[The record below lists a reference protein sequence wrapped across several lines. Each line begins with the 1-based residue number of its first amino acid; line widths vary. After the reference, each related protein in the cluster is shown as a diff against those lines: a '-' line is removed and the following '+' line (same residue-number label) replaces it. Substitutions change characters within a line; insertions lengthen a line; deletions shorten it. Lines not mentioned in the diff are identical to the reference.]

1 MNQKIEIENR
11 NQQMNW
17 GIEME
22 NRNWKLKLLGMFSS
36 IGIVFLI
43 FWILVD
49 IFICKIDISD
59 SDSENTNSDS
69 ENTNPKIENEIQ
81 NSGRLPGD
89 DVEASGFAG
98 NWNEDFD
105 NENEIQILNLT
116 MVEYSRPPFFNLTE
130 AERKTIQYI
139 VAGEAKGEP
148 MEGKMAVAQCI
159 LHGMVKS
166 NWSAERVRIEY
177 QYSGWDDELENVN
190 PEAWAEVVEAVS
202 RVFDDGELISDKPI
216 LYFYAPKRVSSDWHE
231 SLNFSCEL
239 SNHRFFYLD
248 EDVNADWFLNLR
260 KDV

>member
-1 MNQKIEIENR
+1 MNQKIEIKNR

-22 NRNWKLKLLGMFSS
+22 NRNYKYKFEELFSLIWVGIGFGFLILALI
-36 IGIVFLI
+36 IGIFSYGFGFEI
-43 FWILVD
+43 EIY
-49 IFICKIDISD
+49 KS
-59 SDSENTNSDS
+59 
-69 ENTNPKIENEIQ
+69 NPKIENKIQ
-81 NSGRLPGD
+81 DLGRIKGD
-89 DVEASGFAG
+89 NIEATGYAG
-98 NWNEDFD
+98 NWNGNFD
-105 NENEIQILNLT
+105 IENENQILDLA
-116 MVEYSRPPFFNLTE
+116 MVEYYRPRFFNLAE
-130 AERKTIQYI
+130 ADRKTIQYI

-166 NWSAERVRIEY
+166 DWSAERVRIEY

-216 LYFYAPKRVSSDWHE
+216 LYFYAPDITSSSWHE
-231 SLNFSCEL
+231 SLN
-239 SNHRFFYLD
+239 HAVTIGGHKFFYLD

-260 KDV
+260 KDG

>member
-22 NRNWKLKLLGMFSS
+22 NRNQKLNLDFVSAFW
-36 IGIVFLI
+36 IGIGFGFLI
-43 FWILVD
+43 LAL
-49 IFICKIDISD
+49 IFGIFSYGFGFEIDFGKSD
-59 SDSENTNSDS
+59 S
-69 ENTNPKIENEIQ
+69 KIEIQ

-89 DVEASGFAG
+89 DIEASGFAG
-98 NWNEDFD
+98 NWNENFD
-105 NENEIQILNLT
+105 TKNEIQILDLA
-116 MVEYSRPPFFNLTE
+116 MVEYSQPPFFNLTE
-130 AERKTIQYI
+130 TDRKTIQYI

-216 LYFYAPKRVSSDWHE
+216 LYFYAPKHSDGKWHKTLE
-231 SLNFSCEL
+231 FAFEISG
-239 SNHRFFYLD
+239 HRFFYLD

>member
-1 MNQKIEIENR
+1 M
-11 NQQMNW
+11 
-17 GIEME
+17 G

-59 SDSENTNSDS
+59 SDSENTNS
-69 ENTNPKIENEIQ
+69 KIENEIQ
-81 NSGRLPGD
+81 DDGRLPGD

-105 NENEIQILNLT
+105 NENEIEILNLT
-116 MVEYSRPPFFNLTE
+116 MVKYSHPPFFNLTE

-166 NWSAERVRIEY
+166 GWSAERVRIEY
-177 QYSGWDDELENVN
+177 QYSGWDDELENTN

-216 LYFYAPKRVSSDWHE
+216 LYFYAPDITSSSWHE
-231 SLNFSCEL
+231 SLNHAITIEG
-239 SNHRFFYLD
+239 HKFFYLD

>member
-59 SDSENTNSDS
+59 SDSENTN
-69 ENTNPKIENEIQ
+69 PKIENEIQ
-81 NSGRLPGD
+81 DDGRLPGD

-105 NENEIQILNLT
+105 DENEIQILNLT

-139 VAGEAKGEP
+139 VAGETKGES

-159 LHGMVKS
+159 LNGMVKS

-177 QYSGWDDELENVN
+177 QYSGWDDELENMN

-216 LYFYAPKRVSSDWHE
+216 LYFYAPNVVSSSWHE
-231 SLNFSCEL
+231 SLN
-239 SNHRFFYLD
+239 HAVTIGGHKFFYLD

>member
-1 MNQKIEIENR
+1 
-11 NQQMNW
+11 
-17 GIEME
+17 ME
-22 NRNWKLKLLGMFSS
+22 NRNCVYGHEELISGIW
-36 IGIVFLI
+36 IGICIGLLISALI
-43 FWILVD
+43 FG
-49 IFICKIDISD
+49 IFGCGFGFEIDFGKS
-59 SDSENTNSDS
+59 NS
-69 ENTNPKIENEIQ
+69 ENEIQ
-81 NSGRLPGD
+81 NSSRLPGD

-98 NWNEDFD
+98 NWDEDFD
-105 NENEIQILNLT
+105 NENEIQILDLT
-116 MVEYSRPPFFNLTE
+116 MVEYSQPPFFNLIETD
-130 AERKTIQYI
+130 RKTIQYI

-177 QYSGWDDELENVN
+177 KYSGWDDELENVN

-260 KDV
+260 KDG

>member
-1 MNQKIEIENR
+1 
-11 NQQMNW
+11 
-17 GIEME
+17 ME

-49 IFICKIDISD
+49 IFICKIGISD
-59 SDSENTNSDS
+59 SDS

-81 NSGRLPGD
+81 DDGRLPGD
-89 DVEASGFAG
+89 DVEASSFAG
-98 NWNEDFD
+98 NWNEDFY
-105 NENEIQILNLT
+105 NENEIEILNLT
-116 MVEYSRPPFFNLTE
+116 MVEYSHPPFFNLTE
-130 AERKTIQYI
+130 TDRKTIQYI

-177 QYSGWDDELENVN
+177 QYSGWDDELENAN
-190 PEAWAEVVEAVS
+190 PEAWVEVVEAVS

-216 LYFYAPKRVSSDWHE
+216 LYFYAPDITSSSWHE
-231 SLNFSCEL
+231 SLNHAVTIEG
-239 SNHRFFYLD
+239 HKFFYLD

-260 KDV
+260 KGV

>member
-1 MNQKIEIENR
+1 
-11 NQQMNW
+11 
-17 GIEME
+17 ME

-49 IFICKIDISD
+49 IFICKIGISD
-59 SDSENTNSDS
+59 SDS

-81 NSGRLPGD
+81 DDGRLPGD

-98 NWNEDFD
+98 NWNEDFY
-105 NENEIQILNLT
+105 NENKIQILNLT
-116 MVEYSRPPFFNLTE
+116 MVEYSHPPFFNLTE

-166 NWSAERVRIEY
+166 GWSAERVRIEY
-177 QYSGWDDELENVN
+177 QYSGWDNELENVN

-216 LYFYAPKRVSSDWHE
+216 LYFYAPDITSSSWHE
-231 SLNFSCEL
+231 SLNHAITIEG
-239 SNHRFFYLD
+239 HKFFYLD

-260 KDV
+260 KDG

>member
-22 NRNWKLKLLGMFSS
+22 NRNYKSNLDFVSAFW
-36 IGIVFLI
+36 IGICFGFLI
-43 FWILVD
+43 LALIIG
-49 IFICKIDISD
+49 IFSYGFGFEIDFEKSN
-59 SDSENTNSDS
+59 SET
-69 ENTNPKIENEIQ
+69 EIQ
-81 NSGRLPGD
+81 NSGHLPGD
-89 DVEASGFAG
+89 DVEATGYAG
-98 NWNEDFD
+98 NWNGNFD
-105 NENEIQILNLT
+105 IENEIQILDLA
-116 MVEYSRPPFFNLTE
+116 MVEYSHPPFFNLAE

-159 LHGMVKS
+159 LNGMVKS
-166 NWSAERVRIEY
+166 NWTAEKVRIEY
-177 QYSGWDDELENVN
+177 QYSGWDDELEKSNS
-190 PEAWAEVVEAVS
+190 EAWVEVVEAVS

-216 LYFYAPKRVSSDWHE
+216 LYFYAPDITSSSWHE
-231 SLNFSCEL
+231 SLNHAVTIGG
-239 SNHRFFYLD
+239 HRFFYLD

>member
-1 MNQKIEIENR
+1 
-11 NQQMNW
+11 
-17 GIEME
+17 ME

-59 SDSENTNSDS
+59 SDSKNA
-69 ENTNPKIENEIQ
+69 NPKIETETQ

-89 DVEASGFAG
+89 DIEASGFAG
-98 NWNEDFD
+98 NWNEDFY

-116 MVEYSRPPFFNLTE
+116 MVEYSHPPFFNLTE

-166 NWSAERVRIEY
+166 DWSAERVRIEY

-190 PEAWAEVVEAVS
+190 PETWAEVVEAVS

-216 LYFYAPKRVSSDWHE
+216 LYFYAPKHSDGKWHKTLE
-231 SLNFSCEL
+231 FAFEISG
-239 SNHRFFYLD
+239 HRFFYLD

>member
-1 MNQKIEIENR
+1 
-11 NQQMNW
+11 
-17 GIEME
+17 ME
-22 NRNWKLKLLGMFSS
+22 NRNYKYRHEELISGIW
-36 IGIVFLI
+36 IGICIGFLI
-43 FWILVD
+43 LVL
-49 IFICKIDISD
+49 IFGIFSCEFGFEIDFCKSN
-59 SDSENTNSDS
+59 SE
-69 ENTNPKIENEIQ
+69 IEIQ
-81 NSGRLPGD
+81 DDGRLPGD

-105 NENEIQILNLT
+105 NENEIQILDLA
-116 MVEYSRPPFFNLTE
+116 MVEYSHPPFFNLTE

-177 QYSGWDDELENVN
+177 QYSGWDDELENTN

-216 LYFYAPKRVSSDWHE
+216 LYFYAPKYSNGKWHKTLE
-231 SLNFSCEL
+231 FAFEISG
-239 SNHRFFYLD
+239 HRFFYLD

>member
-1 MNQKIEIENR
+1 
-11 NQQMNW
+11 
-17 GIEME
+17 ME

-59 SDSENTNSDS
+59 SNS
-69 ENTNPKIENEIQ
+69 ENTNPKTENEIQ
-81 NSGRLPGD
+81 DDGRLPGD

-98 NWNEDFD
+98 NWNEDFY
-105 NENEIQILNLT
+105 NENEIEILNLA
-116 MVEYSRPPFFNLTE
+116 MVEYSHPPFFNLTE
-130 AERKTIQYI
+130 ADRKTIQYI

-177 QYSGWDDELENVN
+177 QYSGWDDELENAN
-190 PEAWAEVVEAVS
+190 PEVWAEVVEAVS

-216 LYFYAPKRVSSDWHE
+216 LYFYAPDITSSSWHE
-231 SLNFSCEL
+231 SLNHAVTIEG
-239 SNHRFFYLD
+239 HKFFYLD

-260 KDV
+260 KGV

>member
-22 NRNWKLKLLGMFSS
+22 NRDYKNRFKELISGIW
-36 IGIVFLI
+36 IGICFGFLI
-43 FWILVD
+43 LAL
-49 IFICKIDISD
+49 IFGIFSCGFGFEIEICKS
-59 SDSENTNSDS
+59 NS
-69 ENTNPKIENEIQ
+69 KIENEIQ
-81 NSGRLPGD
+81 DSGRIKGD
-89 DVEASGFAG
+89 NIEATGYAG
-98 NWNEDFD
+98 NWNGNFD
-105 NENEIQILNLT
+105 IENENQILDLA
-116 MVEYSRPPFFNLTE
+116 MVEYSHLPFFNLTE

-166 NWSAERVRIEY
+166 DWSAERVRIEY
-177 QYSGWDDELENVN
+177 QYSGWDDELENTN
-190 PEAWAEVVEAVS
+190 SEAWAEVVEAVS

-216 LYFYAPKRVSSDWHE
+216 LYFYAPEYSSGKWHE
-231 SLNFSCEL
+231 TLEFSFEL
-239 SNHRFFYLD
+239 SGHRFFYLKED
-248 EDVNADWFLNLR
+248 ESADWFLNLR

>member
-1 MNQKIEIENR
+1 MNQKIEIKNR

-17 GIEME
+17 GIEMG
-22 NRNWKLKLLGMFSS
+22 NRNYKYKFEELFSVIW
-36 IGIVFLI
+36 IGIGFGFLI
-43 FWILVD
+43 LALIIG
-49 IFICKIDISD
+49 IFSYGFGFEIEIYKS
-59 SDSENTNSDS
+59 
-69 ENTNPKIENEIQ
+69 NPKIENKIQ
-81 NSGRLPGD
+81 DLGRIKGD
-89 DVEASGFAG
+89 NIEATGYAG
-98 NWNEDFD
+98 NWNGNFD
-105 NENEIQILNLT
+105 IENENQILDLA
-116 MVEYSRPPFFNLTE
+116 MVEYYRPRFFNLTE
-130 AERKTIQYI
+130 ADRKTIQYI

-166 NWSAERVRIEY
+166 DWSAERVRIEY

-216 LYFYAPKRVSSDWHE
+216 LYFYAPNVVSSSWHE
-231 SLNFSCEL
+231 SLNHAITIGG
-239 SNHRFFYLD
+239 HRFFYLD

>member
-1 MNQKIEIENR
+1 
-11 NQQMNW
+11 
-17 GIEME
+17 ME
-22 NRNWKLKLLGMFSS
+22 NRNWELKLLGMFSS
-36 IGIVFLI
+36 IGVVFLI

-59 SDSENTNSDS
+59 SDSENA
-69 ENTNPKIENEIQ
+69 NPKIENVIQ
-81 NSGRLPGD
+81 DDGRLPGD

-98 NWNEDFD
+98 NWNEDFY
-105 NENEIQILNLT
+105 NENEIEILNLT

-130 AERKTIQYI
+130 ADRKTIQYI

-166 NWSAERVRIEY
+166 GWSAERVRIEY
-177 QYSGWDDELENVN
+177 QYSGWDDELENTN

-216 LYFYAPKRVSSDWHE
+216 LYFYAPDITSSSWHE
-231 SLNFSCEL
+231 SLNHAVTIEG
-239 SNHRFFYLD
+239 HKFFYLD

>member
-1 MNQKIEIENR
+1 
-11 NQQMNW
+11 
-17 GIEME
+17 ME
-22 NRNWKLKLLGMFSS
+22 NRNWKLKLLGIFSS

-59 SDSENTNSDS
+59 SDSK
-69 ENTNPKIENEIQ
+69 NTNPKIENEIQ

-98 NWNEDFD
+98 NWNEDFY
-105 NENEIQILNLT
+105 NENEIEILNLT

-130 AERKTIQYI
+130 AERETIQYI

-148 MEGKMAVAQCI
+148 IEGKMAVAQCI

-166 NWSAERVRIEY
+166 GWTAEKVRIEY

-216 LYFYAPKRVSSDWHE
+216 LYFYAPKHSDGKWHKTLE
-231 SLNFSCEL
+231 FAFEISG
-239 SNHRFFYLD
+239 HRFFYLD

>member
-1 MNQKIEIENR
+1 MNQKIEIENQNR
-11 NQQMNW
+11 QMNW

-22 NRNWKLKLLGMFSS
+22 NRNQKLNLDFVSAFW
-36 IGIVFLI
+36 IGIGFGFLI
-43 FWILVD
+43 LAL
-49 IFICKIDISD
+49 IFGIFSYGFGFEIDFEKSD
-59 SDSENTNSDS
+59 S
-69 ENTNPKIENEIQ
+69 KIEIQ

-98 NWNEDFD
+98 NWNGNFD
-105 NENEIQILNLT
+105 TKNEIQILDLT

-130 AERKTIQYI
+130 ADRKTIQYI

-159 LHGMVKS
+159 LNGMVKS
-166 NWSAERVRIEY
+166 DWSAERVRIEY

-190 PEAWAEVVEAVS
+190 PEAWGEVVEAVS

-216 LYFYAPKRVSSDWHE
+216 LYFYAPKHSDGKWHKTLE
-231 SLNFSCEL
+231 FAFEISG
-239 SNHRFFYLD
+239 HRFFYLD

>member
-1 MNQKIEIENR
+1 M
-11 NQQMNW
+11 
-17 GIEME
+17 G

-59 SDSENTNSDS
+59 SDSENTN
-69 ENTNPKIENEIQ
+69 PKTENEIQ
-81 NSGRLPGD
+81 DDGRLPGD
-89 DVEASGFAG
+89 DVEASSFAG
-98 NWNEDFD
+98 NWNEDFY
-105 NENEIQILNLT
+105 NENEIEILNLA

-159 LHGMVKS
+159 LNGMVKS

-177 QYSGWDDELENVN
+177 QYSGWDDELEKSN

-216 LYFYAPKRVSSDWHE
+216 LYFYAPNVVSSSWHE
-231 SLNFSCEL
+231 SLNHAVTIEG
-239 SNHRFFYLD
+239 HKFFYLD

>member
-1 MNQKIEIENR
+1 
-11 NQQMNW
+11 
-17 GIEME
+17 ME

-59 SDSENTNSDS
+59 SDSKNA
-69 ENTNPKIENEIQ
+69 NPKIENEIQ
-81 NSGRLPGD
+81 DDGRLPGD

-98 NWNEDFD
+98 NWNEDFY
-105 NENEIQILNLT
+105 NENEIEILNLT
-116 MVEYSRPPFFNLTE
+116 MVEYSHPPFFNLTD
-130 AERKTIQYI
+130 ADRKTIQYI

-216 LYFYAPKRVSSDWHE
+216 LYFYAPDITSSSWHE
-231 SLNFSCEL
+231 SLNHAVTIEG
-239 SNHRFFYLD
+239 HKFFYLD

-260 KDV
+260 KGV

>member
-1 MNQKIEIENR
+1 
-11 NQQMNW
+11 
-17 GIEME
+17 ME

-59 SDSENTNSDS
+59 SDSENTN
-69 ENTNPKIENEIQ
+69 PKIENEIQ
-81 NSGRLPGD
+81 DDGRLPGD

-139 VAGEAKGEP
+139 VAGEAKGES

-159 LHGMVKS
+159 LYGMVKS
-166 NWSAERVRIEY
+166 GWSAERVRIEY

-216 LYFYAPKRVSSDWHE
+216 LYFYAPDITSSSWHE
-231 SLNFSCEL
+231 SLN
-239 SNHRFFYLD
+239 HAITIGGHKFFYLD

-260 KDV
+260 KDG

>member
-1 MNQKIEIENR
+1 
-11 NQQMNW
+11 
-17 GIEME
+17 ME

-49 IFICKIDISD
+49 IFICKIGISD
-59 SDSENTNSDS
+59 SDS

-81 NSGRLPGD
+81 DDGRLPGD
-89 DVEASGFAG
+89 DVEASSFAG
-98 NWNEDFD
+98 NWNEDFY
-105 NENEIQILNLT
+105 NENEIEILNLT
-116 MVEYSRPPFFNLTE
+116 MVEYSHLPFFNLTE
-130 AERKTIQYI
+130 TDRKTIQYI

-148 MEGKMAVAQCI
+148 TEGKMAVAQCI

-177 QYSGWDDELENVN
+177 QYSGWDDELENAN

-216 LYFYAPKRVSSDWHE
+216 LYFYAPDITSSSWHE
-231 SLNFSCEL
+231 SLNHAVTIEG
-239 SNHRFFYLD
+239 HKFFYLD

-260 KDV
+260 KDG

>member
-22 NRNWKLKLLGMFSS
+22 NRNQKLNLDFVSAFW
-36 IGIVFLI
+36 IGIGFGFLI
-43 FWILVD
+43 LAL
-49 IFICKIDISD
+49 IFGIFSYGFGFEIDFGKPDSKI
-59 SDSENTNSDS
+59 
-69 ENTNPKIENEIQ
+69 EIQ

-89 DVEASGFAG
+89 DIEASGFAG
-98 NWNEDFD
+98 NWNGNFD
-105 NENEIQILNLT
+105 TENEIEILDLK

-216 LYFYAPKRVSSDWHE
+216 LYFYAPKHSDGKWHKTLE
-231 SLNFSCEL
+231 FAFEISG
-239 SNHRFFYLD
+239 HRFFYLD

>member
-11 NQQMNW
+11 NRQMNW
-17 GIEME
+17 RIEMG

-59 SDSENTNSDS
+59 SDSK
-69 ENTNPKIENEIQ
+69 NTNPKIENEIQ
-81 NSGRLPGD
+81 DDGRLPGD

-105 NENEIQILNLT
+105 DENEIQILNLT

-130 AERKTIQYI
+130 ADRKTIQYI

-166 NWSAERVRIEY
+166 DWSAERVRIEY
-177 QYSGWDDELENVN
+177 QYSGWDDELENAN

-216 LYFYAPKRVSSDWHE
+216 LYFYAPKYSDGKWHKTLE
-231 SLNFSCEL
+231 FAFEISG
-239 SNHRFFYLD
+239 HRFFYLD
-248 EDVNADWFLNLR
+248 EDVNADWFLKL
-260 KDV
+260 KEKCF

>member
-1 MNQKIEIENR
+1 MNQKIGIKNR
-11 NQQMNW
+11 NQ
-17 GIEME
+17 
-22 NRNWKLKLLGMFSS
+22 KLNLDFVSAFW
-36 IGIVFLI
+36 IGIGFGFLI
-43 FWILVD
+43 LALIIG
-49 IFICKIDISD
+49 IFSCGFGFEIDFGKSNSKI
-59 SDSENTNSDS
+59 
-69 ENTNPKIENEIQ
+69 EIQ

-105 NENEIQILNLT
+105 NENEIQILDLA
-116 MVEYSRPPFFNLTE
+116 MVEYSHPPFFNLTE

-148 MEGKMAVAQCI
+148 IEGKMAVAQCI

-166 NWSAERVRIEY
+166 EWSAERVRIEY
-177 QYSGWDDELENVN
+177 QYFGWDDELENTN
-190 PEAWAEVVEAVS
+190 SEAWAEVVEAVS

-216 LYFYAPKRVSSDWHE
+216 LYFYAPKYSDGKWHKTLE
-231 SLNFSCEL
+231 FAFEISG
-239 SNHRFFYLD
+239 HRFFYLD

>member
-1 MNQKIEIENR
+1 
-11 NQQMNW
+11 
-17 GIEME
+17 ME
-22 NRNWKLKLLGMFSS
+22 NRNCKYRHEELISGIW
-36 IGIVFLI
+36 IGICIGLLISALI
-43 FWILVD
+43 FG
-49 IFICKIDISD
+49 IFGCGFGFEIDFGKSN
-59 SDSENTNSDS
+59 SET
-69 ENTNPKIENEIQ
+69 EIQ

-98 NWNEDFD
+98 NWDEDFY
-105 NENEIQILNLT
+105 NENGIQILDLT
-116 MVEYSRPPFFNLTE
+116 MVEYSHPPFFNLTE

-148 MEGKMAVAQCI
+148 MEGKIAVAQCI

-166 NWSAERVRIEY
+166 GWSAERVRIEY

-216 LYFYAPKRVSSDWHE
+216 LYFYAPDITSSSWHE
-231 SLNFSCEL
+231 SLNHAVTIEG
-239 SNHRFFYLD
+239 HKFFYLD

-260 KDV
+260 KDG